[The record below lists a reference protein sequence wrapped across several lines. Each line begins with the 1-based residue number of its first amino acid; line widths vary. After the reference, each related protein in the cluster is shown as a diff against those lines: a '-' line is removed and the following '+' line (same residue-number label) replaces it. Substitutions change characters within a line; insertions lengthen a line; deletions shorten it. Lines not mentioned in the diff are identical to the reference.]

1 MSFPSATSEP
11 RICQVQFEEAQLS
24 HRSAE
29 PEKIEDQGEDR
40 TEDEAN
46 LGKWNP
52 SQFAPYMTGNFQS
65 NHVQPCPTRFS
76 VYFSKIL
83 LYGTYDQSSGT
94 SSRI

>member
-29 PEKIEDQGEDR
+29 PEKNEDQGEDR

-65 NHVQPCPTRFS
+65 NHVQPDFPFILVRFCYM
-76 VYFSKIL
+76 VLMINQVELVREF
-83 LYGTYDQSSGT
+83 QS
-94 SSRI
+94 